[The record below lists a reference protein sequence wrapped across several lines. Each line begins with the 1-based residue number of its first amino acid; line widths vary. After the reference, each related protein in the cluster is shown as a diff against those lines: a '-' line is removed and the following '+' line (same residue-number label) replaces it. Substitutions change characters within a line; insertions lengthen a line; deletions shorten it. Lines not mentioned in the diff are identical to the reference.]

1 LGLYDFDE
9 ARHKY
14 RLEASTDYA
23 KHPYRGNVPEQIFN
37 SGLKPKFIYV
47 VRNPLDR
54 IESNHNWKMR
64 NGKWQGP
71 VDDES
76 FITISNYFLQLEQYR
91 EYFDKSQILILDFDG
106 LKTSPELFFKKIYEF
121 LDLEFETLN
130 LKRG

>member
-1 LGLYDFDE
+1 
-9 ARHKY
+9 
-14 RLEASTDYA
+14 
-23 KHPYRGNVPEQIFN
+23 
-37 SGLKPKFIYV
+37 
-47 VRNPLDR
+47 
-54 IESNHNWKMR
+54 MR